1 MDKYDER
8 QEQVRGRI
16 MTRAFILMII
26 MLLGIAFVNDMH
38 IFDIE
43 KNIGFGETLIGVVCI
58 NITYASVAAIWN
70 GSYFAP
76 MMNGRMRII
85 AYLFTALAI
94 MLLALSAYDVYRG
107 ELLQPLNIISLV
119 MVLSISI
126 CLWIRRID
134 WKK

>member
-26 MLLGIAFVNDMH
+26 VLLGIAFVNDMH

-43 KNIGFGETLIGVVCI
+43 KNIGFGETLIGVVYI
-58 NITYASVAAIWN
+58 NITYVSVAAIWN

-76 MMNGRMRII
+76 TMNDRMRMI
-85 AYLFTALAI
+85 AYLFTGLAVI
-94 MLLALSAYDVYRG
+94 LLALSAFDVYRG
-107 ELLQPLNIISLV
+107 KLLQPLNIISLV
-119 MVLSISI
+119 MVLSITV

-134 WKK
+134 WRK

>member
-43 KNIGFGETLIGVVCI
+43 KNIGFGETLIGIVCI
-58 NITYASVAAIWN
+58 SITYVSVALIWN

-94 MLLALSAYDVYRG
+94 MLLALIAYDVYRG

>member
-58 NITYASVAAIWN
+58 SITYASVAAIWN

-94 MLLALSAYDVYRG
+94 MLLALSAYDVYR
-107 ELLQPLNIISLV
+107 
-119 MVLSISI
+119 
-126 CLWIRRID
+126 
-134 WKK
+134 